1 MLPVWTTVTRSYG
14 WVRHNLRLLAL
25 PMAVLFAAQLLQEIL
40 SAALMPDA
48 WAKIAATFLL
58 LIVDGAFSVGLFR
71 TLILDEVRPG
81 FAFLRWGF
89 ELWRYLKTM
98 LIATIG
104 IVILGFAALLAAGA
118 QFKSADFQSW
128 RIILIGGVAALPLIY
143 LAARLLLAF
152 PAAALG
158 QDELFRLSWRLTKG
172 NALRLLAALI
182 LTSLLPTLL
191 EALLDFTAA
200 SKGLLAFPAAL
211 LSSAIEV
218 LDTALITTAMSFSY
232 RLLAPAPIPADPSS
246 ADQP

>member
-1 MLPVWTTVTRSYG
+1 MLPVWATVTQSYG
-14 WVRHNLRLLAL
+14 WVRHHLRLLAL
-25 PMAVLFAAQLLQEIL
+25 PMAVLFAAQCLQEIL
-40 SAALMPDA
+40 AVKLAPDA
-48 WAKIAATFLL
+48 WSKIAATFLL
-58 LIVDGAFSVGLFR
+58 LIIDGAFSVGLFR
-71 TLILDEVRPG
+71 TLILDEVRSG

-104 IVILGFAALLAAGA
+104 IVILGFAVLLAAGA

-128 RIILIGGVAALPLIY
+128 RVILIGGVAALPLIY
-143 LAARLLLAF
+143 VAARLLFAF

-158 QDELFRLSWRLTKG
+158 QDKLFRLSWKISKG

-182 LTSLLPTLL
+182 LTTLPPTLI

-200 SKGLLAFPAAL
+200 TNGPLALPAAL

-218 LDTALITTAMSFSY
+218 LDTALITTALSLSY
-232 RLLAPAPIPADPSS
+232 RLLAPAPVPADPPS